1 MGRGVFR
8 RCVVAVA
15 VVVGAVSVGVG
26 GRAAAQAPPPAAATS
41 AAGSWVGSITLPP
54 GPMAIAVVLTPDGAG
69 AWSGTIDIPSQ
80 GAKGAPLSNIAV
92 NGLDVAFAIAGL
104 AGNPRF
110 VGTMSDDG
118 QGITGAFSQGA
129 TTLAFDLRRG
139 TLPPAVRPQ
148 EPKPPF
154 PYRDEPVTF
163 RNTAANV
170 GFAGT
175 LTLPQGTG
183 RFPAVLLIS
192 GSGAQDRDST
202 IMGHKPFLLLA
213 DTLTRQGIAVLRVD
227 DRGVGG
233 TDRGTIV
240 PTSADLAD
248 DARAGVAYL
257 AGRPDI
263 DPARIGLI
271 GHSEGASIA
280 ALVAADTP
288 AVRFIV
294 MLAGQG
300 VRGDDLMM
308 QQVAALAAVQ
318 GLPQPLIDWDFLVR
332 RRVYDQILAERD
344 GQPDP
349 VAREALLA
357 VVPPIPGMSDPTQAR
372 QTATQLLD
380 AMSGRWW
387 RYMLAHDVGATLRR
401 VTVPVLAVIG
411 ERDLQ
416 IPARENI
423 PAIRAALEA
432 GGNKDA
438 TVRALPDLNHLL
450 QTAKTGQISE
460 YAQIEETMSPVV
472 LTLVSEW
479 VGERIR

>member
-1 MGRGVFR
+1 MRCRVFR
-8 RCVVAVA
+8 MCVVAVA
-15 VVVGAVSVGVG
+15 LVMGALAVEAQQPV
-26 GRAAAQAPPPAAATS
+26 AAPS
-41 AAGSWVGSITLPP
+41 AAGSWAGSITLPP
-54 GPMAIAVVLTPDGAG
+54 GPMAIAVVLTPDAAG

-80 GAKGAPLSNIAV
+80 GAKGAPLSNIVV
-92 NGLDVAFAIAGL
+92 NGREVAFAIAGI

-110 VGTMSDDG
+110 VGTMRDDG
-118 QGITGAFSQGA
+118 QGISGAFSQGA
-129 TTLAFDLRRG
+129 ATLAFELKRG
-139 TLPPAVRPQ
+139 VLPVAARPQ

-154 PYRDEPVTF
+154 PYRADPVSY
-163 RNTAANV
+163 RSTAANIAV
-170 GFAGT
+170 AGT
-175 LTLPQGTG
+175 LTLPQGNG
-183 RFPAVLLIS
+183 PFPAVLLIS

-213 DTLTRQGIAVLRVD
+213 DTLTRRGIAVLRVD

-233 TDRGTIV
+233 TGRGTIV

-248 DARAGVAYL
+248 DVRAGVAYL

-263 DPARIGLI
+263 DEARLGLI

-300 VRGDDLMM
+300 VRGDALMM
-308 QQVAALAAVQ
+308 QQVAALAAAQ
-318 GLPQPLIDWDFLVR
+318 NLPQPLIDWDYLVR

-349 VAREALLA
+349 VARQALIAA
-357 VVPPIPGMSDPTQAR
+357 VAPIPGMPDATQGR

-423 PAIRAALEA
+423 PAIRAALDAA
-432 GGNKDA
+432 GNTDA
-438 TVRALPDLNHLL
+438 TVRALPELNHLL
-450 QTAKTGQISE
+450 QTAKTGQVAE

-472 LTLVSEW
+472 LTLVSDW
-479 VGERIR
+479 VGTRTK

>member
-1 MGRGVFR
+1 M
-8 RCVVAVA
+8 CVVAVA
-15 VVVGAVSVGVG
+15 LVIGAVSVGAG
-26 GRAAAQAPPPAAATS
+26 GRVGAQAPAAVEAQQPVAATS
-41 AAGSWVGSITLPP
+41 AAGAWAGQINLPS
-54 GPMAIAVVLTPDGAG
+54 GTMAFAVVLNADSSGV
-69 AWSGTIDIPSQ
+69 WSGTIDMPSQ
-80 GAKGAPLSNIAV
+80 GAKGSLANIVV
-92 NGLDVAFAIAGL
+92 NGRDVAFGLAGI

-110 VGTMSDDG
+110 VGTIAGDG
-118 QGITGAFSQGA
+118 QTMTGTLTQGVA
-129 TTLAFDLRRG
+129 TLAFELKRG
-139 TLPPAVRPQ
+139 ALPVAVRPQ

-154 PYRDEPVTF
+154 PYRQELVNY
-163 RNTAANV
+163 RNPTANIV
-170 GFAGT
+170 FAGT
-175 LTLPQGTG
+175 LTLPPGNG
-183 RFPAVLLIS
+183 PFPAVLLIS

-213 DTLTRQGIAVLRVD
+213 DTLTRRGIAVLRVD

-233 TDRGTIV
+233 TGRGTIA

-248 DARAGVAYL
+248 DVRAGVTYL

-263 DPARIGLI
+263 DTARLGLI

-300 VRGDDLMM
+300 VRGDELMM
-308 QQVAALAAVQ
+308 QQVAALAAAQ
-318 GLPQPLIDWDFLVR
+318 NLPQPLIDWDYLVR
-332 RRVYDQILAERD
+332 RRVYDQILSERD
-344 GQPDP
+344 GEPDP
-349 VAREALLA
+349 AARQALIDG
-357 VVPPIPGMSDPTQAR
+357 VPPIPGMPDATQAR
-372 QTATQLLD
+372 QTVTQLLN

-423 PAIRAALEA
+423 PAIRAALDA
-432 GGNKDA
+432 AGNKDA

-450 QTAKTGQISE
+450 QTAKTGHVAE
-460 YAQIEETMSPVV
+460 YAVIEETMSPVA
-472 LTLVSEW
+472 LTLVADW
-479 VGERIR
+479 LGARTK